1 MGEKKVMQFREAI
14 KHAMV
19 DEMRLNEDVFL
30 IGEDVGIFG
39 GDFGTTVGMIE
50 EFGPERVIDTPIS
63 EAAISGLATGAA
75 SVGMRPI
82 VDMTFMDFITI
93 AMDSIVNQAAP
104 MRYMLG
110 GEVQVPVVFRCAN
123 GAGTGASSQH
133 SKTLESWFTHIPGL
147 KVVAPSNPNDAY
159 GLLRAAIRDNN
170 PVIYLEPKSHFGMKG
185 EVDASDDNIAEIGK
199 GKIVREGKDVTIVSW
214 GKAFVLCEKAA
225 EELAK
230 EGVDVELV
238 DIMTLIP
245 LDEKVIFDSVK
256 KTGKL
261 VVVHDSF
268 KTSGFGG
275 EIVARVVESEAFDFI
290 DAPIRRVASAD
301 THVPSAPNLEKA
313 VQPSVEKVKEAVLQT
328 VNKK

>member
-1 MGEKKVMQFREAI
+1 MGEKKTMQFREAI
-14 KHAMV
+14 KQAMV
-19 DEMRLNEDVFL
+19 DEMRLDEDIFL

-63 EAAISGLATGAA
+63 EAAIAGLATGAA

-82 VDMTFMDFITI
+82 VDMTFMDFTTI
-93 AMDSIVNQAAP
+93 AMDAIVNQAAP

-110 GEVQVPVVFRCAN
+110 GQVQVPATFRFAN
-123 GAGTGASSQH
+123 GAGTGAAAQH
-133 SKTLESWFTHIPGL
+133 SKSLETWFTLIPGL

-170 PVIYLEPKSHFGMKG
+170 PVMYMEPKTHFGMKG
-185 EVDASDDNIAEIGK
+185 EVDASDDNIATIGK
-199 GKIVREGKDVTIVSW
+199 GKIVREGKDITIVSW
-214 GKAFVLCEKAA
+214 GKAFHLAEEAS

-230 EGVDVELV
+230 EGIEVELV
-238 DIMTLIP
+238 DIMSLIP
-245 LDEKVIFDSVK
+245 LDEEIIFESVK

-275 EIVARVVESEAFDFI
+275 EIIARVVESEAFDFL

-313 VQPSVEKVKEAVLQT
+313 VQPSVEKVKEAVLKT
-328 VNKK
+328 INKQ

>member
-14 KHAMV
+14 KQAMI
-19 DEMRLNEDVFL
+19 DEMRQDENVFL

-63 EAAISGLATGAA
+63 EAAINGMAAGAA
-75 SVGMRPI
+75 SLGMRPI
-82 VDMTFMDFITI
+82 VDVTFMDFITI
-93 AMDSIVNQAAP
+93 AMDAIVNQAAP

-110 GEVQVPVVFRCAN
+110 GKVQLPMVMRCAN

-147 KVVAPSNPNDAY
+147 KVVAPSTPNDAY

-170 PVIYLEPKSHFGMKG
+170 PVIYLEPKTHFGHKG
-185 EVDASDDNIAEIGK
+185 EVDASDDNIAIIGK
-199 GKIVREGKDVTIVSW
+199 AKVYKEGKDITVVTW
-214 GKAFVLCEKAA
+214 GKAF
-225 EELAK
+225 
-230 EGVDVELV
+230 ELV
-238 DIMTLIP
+238 DEAQKQLAEQGIDVEVVDLMTLKP
-245 LDEKVIFDSVK
+245 LDEETIVNSVK

-275 EIVARVVESEAFDFI
+275 EVVARIAESEAFDYL

-313 VQPSVEKVKEAVLQT
+313 VQPSVEKVVDAVLKT
-328 VNKK
+328 VNKQ